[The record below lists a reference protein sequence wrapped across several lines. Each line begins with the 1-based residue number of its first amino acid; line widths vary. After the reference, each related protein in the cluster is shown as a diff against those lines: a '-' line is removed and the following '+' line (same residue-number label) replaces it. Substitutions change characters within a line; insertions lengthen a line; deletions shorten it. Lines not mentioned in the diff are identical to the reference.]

1 MRNKKAMWVT
11 VPLAAALSLSA
22 CSSGGNS
29 SSNSSPSAGSSASSS
44 ASASQSAA
52 PSESAKPA
60 ENVTITVL
68 NEGAV
73 AIGVGK
79 LDDLLPQKKK
89 TLLADKA
96 QKPLIQESD
105 FTLADGKP
113 IHPGVFPYFY
123 QQLMSEKLKSKNIT
137 VKTED
142 WGWGEPLIQKETA
155 GFLAKNIPD
164 VIVGETQM
172 PGFALQG
179 LLEPFPDDM
188 AAEIR
193 ETIAPAAWKPME
205 VDGKIYGFASQPGVN
220 SLFWNKKLVKEAGI
234 DPDKAPKDWDE
245 LLADIQK
252 VTDAGKGKFYG
263 GGVYAGPNAGGYLRY
278 GPLLIINNGG
288 FADASGKP
296 AFNSDAN
303 VKTVE
308 FLRGMNK
315 NHPPGLM
322 VNPQEG
328 PYFDAF
334 KKQQT
339 AYIIDG
345 PWRAAESVSLG
356 IDYGMSPIPL
366 SAGGAAGNITIGAA
380 FHAVPKDAKNKE
392 AAFEYIRA
400 MYSDEVQ
407 KLIADTGVR
416 STVKKA
422 IAEAPDYQ
430 AKHPDM
436 YLHYQAMNGNVQG
449 LPTFGKEDSKV
460 WQLFGDAVTKAIM
473 TNGDIKGLLD
483 DAQAKAEAIV
493 K

>member
-1 MRNKKAMWVT
+1 MRNKKAIWVT
-11 VPLAAALSLSA
+11 LPLAAALSLSA

-29 SSNSSPSAGSSASSS
+29 ASPAPSESAGSPTTPSE
-44 ASASQSAA
+44 SASQSA
-52 PSESAKPA
+52 SAKPA

-73 AIGVGK
+73 SIGVGK
-79 LDDLLPQKKK
+79 LDDLLPEKKK
-89 TLLADKA
+89 AILADEG
-96 QKPLIQESD
+96 QNPRVQESD
-105 FTLADGKP
+105 FNWTAGQP
-113 IHPGVFPYFY
+113 AHPGVFPYFY
-123 QQLMSEKLKSKNIT
+123 QQIINDKLKSKNIT

-164 VIVGETQM
+164 IIVGETQM

-234 DPDKAPKDWDE
+234 DPDQAPKDWDE

-278 GPLLIINNGG
+278 GPLLIINKGG
-288 FADASGKP
+288 FIDASGNP

-308 FLRGMNK
+308 FLRSMNK
-315 NHPPGLM
+315 NHPAGLM

-345 PWRAAESVSLG
+345 PWRASESASLG
-356 IDYGMSPIPL
+356 IEYGMSPIPL
-366 SAGGAAGNITIGAA
+366 SAGGEAGNITIGAA
-380 FHAVPKDAKNKE
+380 FHSVPKDAKNKE

-400 MYSDEVQ
+400 MYSDEIQ
-407 KLIADTGVR
+407 TLIADTGVR
-416 STVKKA
+416 SPVKKA
-422 IAEAPDYQ
+422 IAETADYQ
-430 AKHPDM
+430 AKHPEM

-449 LPTFGKEDSKV
+449 LPTFKKEDSKV
-460 WQLFGDAVTKAIM
+460 WQTFGDAVAKAIM
-473 TNGDIKGLLD
+473 TNGDIKGILD